1 MRGADVPVL
10 YGAVINPKLTRIVH
24 RGEEDAPLVQTLG
37 WVTMRRCN
45 HLVDNLEA
53 LQLLVQL

>member
-10 YGAVINPKLTRIVH
+10 NGAVINPKLTRIIH
-24 RGEEDAPLVQTLG
+24 RGEEDALLVETLG
-37 WVTMRRCN
+37 RVAMWRSN
-45 HLVDNLEA
+45 HLVDNLET